1 MVSPGARVYVGPANR
16 DISSRLDKGR
26 TMQNTSRSNHSDSS
40 VKRKKD
46 EQFPVDVKVLLGVSI
61 ENETTNILRIV
72 VMGELLTTKYSP
84 YREYHAFNDRVGLA
98 NIDRFTLRT
107 DILDPTESAID
118 AFLAPMAAPADIPQV
133 VTFERGVYTP
143 ISTQKRLYQAI
154 DPDDTSRLIGCLI
167 EQNEM
172 GQLVQVTWYKT
183 TNASAIFQTIPK
195 SLAFTVVKK
204 ESGEDS
210 LDPNDIGG
218 WTWYH
223 STNNAIGL
231 SASPTTNP

>member
-1 MVSPGARVYVGPANR
+1 
-16 DISSRLDKGR
+16 
-26 TMQNTSRSNHSDSS
+26 MQNMSRSNHSDSS
-40 VKRKKD
+40 DKRKNN

-61 ENETTNILRIV
+61 ENEAGLILRIA
-72 VMGELLTTKYSP
+72 VMGELMTPKYSSFS
-84 YREYHAFNDRVGLA
+84 EYHAFGNRVTL
-98 NIDRFTLRT
+98 NSIDRFTLKT

-143 ISTQKRLYQAI
+143 TSAQKRLYQAV
-154 DPDDTSRLIGCLI
+154 DPDDNSRLIGCLF
-167 EQNEM
+167 EQDAQGRL
-172 GQLVQVTWYKT
+172 GQLTWYKT
-183 TNASAIFQTIPK
+183 TNGRAIFQTIPK

-204 ESGEDS
+204 ENGDDS

-223 STNNAIGL
+223 STNKAIGL
-231 SASPTTNP
+231 SAKPITNQ